1 MAAGSISRPP
11 RGSSRNSLS
20 PCRVGI
26 DDEPEIVMSIEVE
39 WARMTAPDLRE
50 IAARKGALAILPAGS
65 LEQHGPH
72 LPVITD
78 TASASA
84 ASIAAARLVVE
95 GPDPVPVA
103 VLPGLWLGLS
113 EHHLPF
119 GGTISVDYAAYRAIL
134 ESIVRSLRASGFAR
148 LLIVNGHGG
157 NIDPLAVASR
167 ELAVA
172 YDFPIVATTPWF
184 LAPAKIAAIFES
196 DTAPKHA
203 CEGET
208 SVMMAIAKDS
218 VKAHK
223 LDEAMQQ
230 APAPVHA
237 PAGFSR
243 FYSFSERA
251 PVTGTW
257 GDPRT
262 ATAEKGARFL
272 AVQAEALAEAI
283 RDTALWSRP
292 DPVWRPGRGHQTTG
306 GKAELRPG
314 PLGGGRPFL
323 RAPAPMCVVKASE

>member
-1 MAAGSISRPP
+1 
-11 RGSSRNSLS
+11 
-20 PCRVGI
+20 
-26 DDEPEIVMSIEVE
+26 MSIEVE
-39 WARMTAPDLRE
+39 WARMTAPDLRA
-50 IAARKGALAILPAGS
+50 IAAREGALAILPAGS

-72 LPVITD
+72 LPVVTD

-84 ASIAAARLVVE
+84 AAIAAARLVAN
-95 GPDPVPVA
+95 DTPVA

-134 ESIVRSLRASGFAR
+134 ESIVRSLRAVGFAR

-157 NIDPLAVASR
+157 NIDPLAVACR

-172 YDFPIVATTPWF
+172 WDMPIVATTPWF
-184 LAPAKIAAIFES
+184 LAREKLAPIFEV
-196 DTAPKHA
+196 DNGAKHA

-208 SVMMAIAKDS
+208 SLMMAVAGDIVKKD
-218 VKAHK
+218 K

-230 APAPVHA
+230 RPTPVHP

-257 GDPRT
+257 GDPRS

-283 RDTALWSRP
+283 RDKVLWSRP
-292 DPVWRPGRGHQTTG
+292 DPVWRKGRGQETTAG
-306 GKAELRPG
+306 A
-314 PLGGGRPFL
+314 
-323 RAPAPMCVVKASE
+323 VTD

>member
-1 MAAGSISRPP
+1 
-11 RGSSRNSLS
+11 
-20 PCRVGI
+20 
-26 DDEPEIVMSIEVE
+26 MSIEVE
-39 WARMTAPDLRE
+39 WARMTAPELRA
-50 IAARKGALAILPAGS
+50 IAAREGALAILPAGS

-84 ASIAAARLVVE
+84 AAIAAARLVAN
-95 GPDPVPVA
+95 DVPVA

-134 ESIVRSLRASGFAR
+134 ESIVRSLRAVGFAR

-172 YDFPIVATTPWF
+172 YDLPIVATTPWF
-184 LAPAKIAAIFES
+184 LSRDKIADIFES

-208 SVMMAIAKDS
+208 SLMMAIAGDIVKKD
-218 VKAHK
+218 K

-230 APAPVHA
+230 APAPVHP

-257 GDPRT
+257 GDPRS

-272 AVQAEALAEAI
+272 AVQAEALAGAI
-283 RDTALWSRP
+283 RDKAMWSRP
-292 DPVWRPGRGHQTTG
+292 DPVWRKGRGQQTTAG
-306 GKAELRPG
+306 A
-314 PLGGGRPFL
+314 
-323 RAPAPMCVVKASE
+323 VTD

>member
-1 MAAGSISRPP
+1 
-11 RGSSRNSLS
+11 
-20 PCRVGI
+20 
-26 DDEPEIVMSIEVE
+26 MSIEVE
-39 WARMTAPDLRE
+39 WARMTAPDLRA
-50 IAARKGALAILPAGS
+50 IAAREGALAILPAGS

-84 ASIAAARLVVE
+84 ASIAAARLVAA
-95 GPDPVPVA
+95 DPVPVA

-134 ESIVRSLRASGFAR
+134 ESIVRSLRALGFSP

-172 YDFPIVATTPWF
+172 YDFPIVVTTPWF

-208 SVMMAIAKDS
+208 SLMMAIARDI
-218 VKAHK
+218 VKEHK
-223 LDEAMQQ
+223 LDEAMRQ
-230 APAPVHA
+230 APAPVRP

-262 ATAEKGARFL
+262 ASAEKGARFL
-272 AVQAEALAEAI
+272 RVQAEALAEAI
-283 RDTALWSRP
+283 RDPVLWSRP
-292 DPVWRPGRGHQTTG
+292 DPVWRPGRGQKPTA
-306 GKAELRPG
+306 GKDD
-314 PLGGGRPFL
+314 
-323 RAPAPMCVVKASE
+323 

>member
-1 MAAGSISRPP
+1 
-11 RGSSRNSLS
+11 
-20 PCRVGI
+20 
-26 DDEPEIVMSIEVE
+26 MSIEVE
-39 WARMTAPDLRE
+39 WARMTAPDLRA
-50 IAARKGALAILPAGS
+50 IAAREGALAILPAGS

-84 ASIAAARLVVE
+84 AAIAAARLVASD
-95 GPDPVPVA
+95 PNPVPVA

-134 ESIVRSLRASGFAR
+134 ENIVRSLRAVGFAR

-157 NIDPLAVASR
+157 NVDPLAVAVR

-184 LAPAKIAAIFES
+184 LAREKISAIFEVDS
-196 DTAPKHA
+196 GPKHA

-208 SVMMAIAKDS
+208 SLMMAIAGDI
-218 VKAHK
+218 VKADK

-251 PVTGTW
+251 PITGTW

-262 ATAEKGARFL
+262 ATADKGKRFL
-272 AVQAEALAEAI
+272 AVHAEALADAI
-283 RDTALWSRP
+283 RNTALWSRP
-292 DPVWRPGRGHQTTG
+292 DPVWRKGRGQETT
-306 GKAELRPG
+306 A
-314 PLGGGRPFL
+314 GR
-323 RAPAPMCVVKASE
+323 ADAN

>member
-1 MAAGSISRPP
+1 VAMQAFQ
-11 RGSSRNSLS
+11 
-20 PCRVGI
+20 
-26 DDEPEIVMSIEVE
+26 EIVMSTEVE
-39 WARMTAPDLRE
+39 WARMTAPELRA
-50 IAARKGALAILPAGS
+50 IAARDGALAILPAGS

-84 ASIAAARLVVE
+84 ASVAAARLVAN
-95 GPDPVPVA
+95 DVPVA

-134 ESIVRSLRASGFAR
+134 ESIVRSLRAVGFAR

-157 NIDPLAVASR
+157 NIDPLAVACR

-172 YDFPIVATTPWF
+172 YDLPIVATTPWF
-184 LAPAKIAAIFES
+184 MAREKLAPIFEV
-196 DTAPKHA
+196 DTGAKHA

-208 SVMMAIAKDS
+208 SMMMAIAGDI
-218 VKAHK
+218 VKRDK
-223 LDEAMQQ
+223 LDEAVQQ
-230 APAPVHA
+230 APARVDA
-237 PAGFSR
+237 PPGFSR

-257 GDPRT
+257 GDPRS

-272 AVQAEALAEAI
+272 AVQAEAVAEAI
-283 RDTALWSRP
+283 RNKALWSRP
-292 DPVWRPGRGHQTTG
+292 DPVWRRGRGQETTAG
-306 GKAELRPG
+306 A
-314 PLGGGRPFL
+314 
-323 RAPAPMCVVKASE
+323 ATS

>member
-1 MAAGSISRPP
+1 MTT
-11 RGSSRNSLS
+11 
-20 PCRVGI
+20 
-26 DDEPEIVMSIEVE
+26 EVE
-39 WARMTAPDLRE
+39 WARMTAPELRA
-50 IAARKGALAILPAGS
+50 IAARPNALAILPVGS

-84 ASIAAARLVVE
+84 ASIRAAKRVA
-95 GPDPVPVA
+95 GDIPVA

-119 GGTISVDYAAYRAIL
+119 GGTISLDYDAYHGIL
-134 ESIVRSLRASGFAR
+134 RNVVRSLKALGFAR

-157 NIDPLAVASR
+157 NVDPLAVAVR

-172 YDFPIVATTPWF
+172 YEMPIVATTPWF
-184 LAPAKIAAIFES
+184 LAPDEVAAIFES

-208 SVMMAIAKDS
+208 SVMMAIAGDI
-218 VKAHK
+218 VKADK

-230 APAPVHA
+230 APKPVYSRD
-237 PAGFSR
+237 GFSR

-262 ATAEKGARFL
+262 ASAAKGEKFL
-272 AVQAEALAEAI
+272 EVQAKALADAI
-283 RDTALWSRP
+283 LDEALWSAP
-292 DPVWRPGRGHQTTG
+292 DPVWRAGRGQETT
-306 GKAELRPG
+306 A
-314 PLGGGRPFL
+314 GRT
-323 RAPAPMCVVKASE
+323 S

>member
-1 MAAGSISRPP
+1 
-11 RGSSRNSLS
+11 
-20 PCRVGI
+20 
-26 DDEPEIVMSIEVE
+26 MSIEVE

-84 ASIAAARLVVE
+84 ASIAAARLVAE

-134 ESIVRSLRASGFAR
+134 ESIVRSLRALGFAR

-172 YDFPIVATTPWF
+172 YDLPIVATTPWF

-208 SVMMAIAKDS
+208 SVMMAIAKDI
-218 VKAHK
+218 VKANK

-230 APAPVHA
+230 APAPAHA

-251 PVTGTW
+251 PVTGTTRGPPPPKRASASSPCRQRPW
-257 GDPRT
+257 RKPSATRCCGPARIRSGDRDVGKRPRP
-262 ATAEKGARFL
+262 ARWSEGAARSAGRAKVFRRTRV
-272 AVQAEALAEAI
+272 AASSAKMAGFGVADSVRTGAPDTI
-283 RDTALWSRP
+283 RTCD
-292 DPVWRPGRGHQTTG
+292 
-306 GKAELRPG
+306 
-314 PLGGGRPFL
+314 
-323 RAPAPMCVVKASE
+323 

>member
-1 MAAGSISRPP
+1 MGSRALFQRAQEQAYFIGAVNTLAQGRMVPVPGGVLIQDGGVLLGAVGVSGDTSDNDEICAVAGIEAAGLKANAGIARPRFP
-11 RGSSRNSLS
+11 PSSRFGETAYSLNSIQAF
-20 PCRVGI
+20 R
-26 DDEPEIVMSIEVE
+26 EIAMSIEVE
-39 WARMTAPDLRE
+39 WARMTAPDLRA
-50 IAARKGALAILPAGS
+50 IAGRNGALAILPAGS

-134 ESIVRSLRASGFAR
+134 ESIVRSLRALGFAR

-184 LAPAKIAAIFES
+184 LASEKIAAIFES
-196 DTAPKHA
+196 DT
-203 CEGET
+203 GTET
-208 SVMMAIAKDS
+208 C
-218 VKAHK
+218 
-223 LDEAMQQ
+223 L
-230 APAPVHA
+230 
-237 PAGFSR
+237 
-243 FYSFSERA
+243 
-251 PVTGTW
+251 
-257 GDPRT
+257 
-262 ATAEKGARFL
+262 
-272 AVQAEALAEAI
+272 
-283 RDTALWSRP
+283 
-292 DPVWRPGRGHQTTG
+292 RG
-306 GKAELRPG
+306 
-314 PLGGGRPFL
+314 
-323 RAPAPMCVVKASE
+323 

>member
-1 MAAGSISRPP
+1 
-11 RGSSRNSLS
+11 
-20 PCRVGI
+20 
-26 DDEPEIVMSIEVE
+26 MSIEVE
-39 WARMTAPDLRE
+39 WARMTAPELRA
-50 IAARKGALAILPAGS
+50 IATRDGALAILPAGS

-84 ASIAAARLVVE
+84 AAIAAARLVANE
-95 GPDPVPVA
+95 VPVA

-119 GGTISVDYAAYRAIL
+119 GGTISVDYAAYRAML
-134 ESIVRSLRASGFAR
+134 ECIVRSLRAIGFAR

-184 LAPAKIAAIFES
+184 LSRDKIADIFES

-208 SVMMAIAKDS
+208 SLMMAIAGDIVKKD
-218 VKAHK
+218 K

-230 APAPVHA
+230 APAPVHP

-257 GDPRT
+257 GDPRS

-283 RDTALWSRP
+283 RDKAMWSRP
-292 DPVWRPGRGHQTTG
+292 DPVWRKGRGQQTT
-306 GKAELRPG
+306 AV
-314 PLGGGRPFL
+314 
-323 RAPAPMCVVKASE
+323 AVTD

>member
-1 MAAGSISRPP
+1 
-11 RGSSRNSLS
+11 
-20 PCRVGI
+20 
-26 DDEPEIVMSIEVE
+26 MSIEVE
-39 WARMTAPDLRE
+39 WARMTAPDLRA
-50 IAARKGALAILPAGS
+50 IAAREGALAILPAGS

-84 ASIAAARLVVE
+84 AAIAAARLVAN
-95 GPDPVPVA
+95 DVPVA

-134 ESIVRSLRASGFAR
+134 ESIVRSLRAVGFAR

-184 LAPAKIAAIFES
+184 LAREKLAPIFEV
-196 DTAPKHA
+196 DTGAKHA

-208 SVMMAIAKDS
+208 SMMMAIAGDIVKKD
-218 VKAHK
+218 K

-230 APAPVHA
+230 APARIDA

-251 PVTGTW
+251 PAGVVSV
-257 GDPRT
+257 
-262 ATAEKGARFL
+262 GAVGR
-272 AVQAEALAEAI
+272 V
-283 RDTALWSRP
+283 TALKADLHFLIEEGAAELLANPNLVTDSGSP
-292 DPVWRPGRGHQTTG
+292 ATFHAGGRG
-306 GKAELRPG
+306 
-314 PLGGGRPFL
+314 
-323 RAPAPMCVVKASE
+323 